1 MEENKN
7 QKLTFSVVESKKME
21 IPEYTENTNTS
32 TYVSWGSDNKF
43 PDFINMLYN
52 ESATAR
58 ACIDGVS
65 NFICGNGVSV
75 VGGERWKEQINRRG
89 DTIEDLIAAISVD
102 VMKFYGFSIQVIF
115 NKLGVPVELYPLD
128 FSRIRLNADA
138 TKVYY
143 ARKWGGY
150 TGKFDVYDAFNLEK
164 VDPKTYTQVY
174 VWRDPSS
181 RKVYPTAYWRGCW
194 RDCMS
199 EISASKYVLNSLSNG
214 MAAKAMI
221 TIPNKTGLMGDDE
234 KAKIQESIQ
243 TKFCG
248 PDAENSF
255 FLYFQE
261 EGEDQL
267 KVDMLHQEDDSDRF
281 KTIRDSARE
290 NCFISF
296 RVTPNLLGLPTA
308 TTGFNEQEFGEAFKL
323 VQKTLV
329 SPIQKK
335 IERALKKVMGLEDI
349 TILPF
354 SLETE

>member
-1 MEENKN
+1 MDKG
-7 QKLTFSVVESKKME
+7 QKVTFSVVESKRVE
-21 IPEYTENTNTS
+21 IPEYTENTNTT
-32 TYVSWGSDNKF
+32 TYVSWGTDNKF

-58 ACIDGVS
+58 ACIDGIS
-65 NFICGNGVSV
+65 NFICGNGVDIK
-75 VGGERWKEQINRRG
+75 GGERWKNEINRRG
-89 DTIEDLIAAISVD
+89 DTVEDLLVAVSTDI
-102 VMKFYGFSIQVIF
+102 MKFYGFAVQVIF
-115 NKLGVPVELYPLD
+115 NKLGVPVEFYALD
-128 FSRIRLNADA
+128 FSRIRISADGK
-138 TKVYY
+138 KVYY
-143 ARKWGGY
+143 AKKWGGY
-150 TGKFDVYDAFNLEK
+150 TGKFEVFDAFNLDN

-194 RDCMS
+194 RDCLS

-214 MAAKAMI
+214 MAVKSMV
-221 TIPNKTGLMGDDE
+221 TIPNKTGLLTDDD
-234 KAKIQESIQ
+234 KSKIQESLQ

-329 SPIQKK
+329 GPIQRK
-335 IERALKKVMGLEDI
+335 IERALKKLMGVEEI
-349 TILPF
+349 NILPF
-354 SLETE
+354 NLETE